1 MTETDQEVFERVCK
15 TGIMTAPNPVYE
27 GMTPEEV
34 LEAAR
39 VKDVKTLLIDR
50 RKKI

>member
-15 TGIMTAPNPVYE
+15 TGIMTVHNPDYE

-39 VKDVKTLLIDR
+39 VKDIKVLLKDR
-50 RKKI
+50 RQKI

>member
-15 TGIMTAPNPVYE
+15 TGFMTVPIPVYE
-27 GMTPEEV
+27 GMTPEEI

-39 VKDVKTLLIDR
+39 VKDIKALLIDR